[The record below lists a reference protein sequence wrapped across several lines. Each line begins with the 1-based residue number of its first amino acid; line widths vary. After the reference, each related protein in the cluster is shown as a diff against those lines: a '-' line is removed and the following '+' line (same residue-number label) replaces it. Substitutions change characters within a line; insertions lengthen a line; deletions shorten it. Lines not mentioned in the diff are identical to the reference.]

1 MSAAGSTAPSAPGF
15 PSGAATGRR
24 NRLFGWSLFLI
35 GIVYGMILGTFVFD
49 GPLPSPER
57 FADYASLPR
66 RLIRFA
72 HIACMALGMVNVLYG
87 HEIDKLRVSERMRR
101 IGSNS
106 MILSGT
112 LMPLF
117 LTLAAF
123 QLPWK
128 WGLPVP
134 ATAALVAVG
143 VLVRGL
149 ARKEQS

>member
-1 MSAAGSTAPSAPGF
+1 MSVTE
-15 PSGAATGRR
+15 ATDGPVGRR
-24 NRLFGWSLFLI
+24 NRLFGWALFLI
-35 GIVYGMILGTFVFD
+35 GIVYGMGLGTFAFQ
-49 GPLPSPER
+49 GPLTAPER

-87 HEIDKLRVSERMRR
+87 HEIDRILVSAKWRR

-106 MILSGT
+106 MILTGV
-112 LMPLF
+112 LMPIF

-128 WGLPVP
+128 WGLPIP
-134 ATAALVAVG
+134 ATAALIAVA

-149 ARKEQS
+149 ARRDAS

>member
-1 MSAAGSTAPSAPGF
+1 MSTLGSPH
-15 PSGAATGRR
+15 ATSLGRR

-35 GIVYGMILGTFVFD
+35 GVVYGMALGTFVFN
-49 GPLPSPER
+49 GPAPAPER

-87 HEIDKLRVSERMRR
+87 HEVDRLRLSERWRR
-101 IGSNS
+101 VGSWS

-112 LMPLF
+112 LMPIF

-134 ATAALVAVG
+134 ATAALLAVAV
-143 VLVRGL
+143 LVAGL

>member
-1 MSAAGSTAPSAPGF
+1 VSVTEAKDGPV
-15 PSGAATGRR
+15 GRR
-24 NRLFGWSLFLI
+24 NRLFGWTLFLI
-35 GIVYGMILGTFVFD
+35 GIVYGMGLGTFAFQ
-49 GPLPSPER
+49 GPLVPPER

-87 HEIDKLRVSERMRR
+87 HEIDRVLVSPKWRR
-101 IGSNS
+101 IGSNC
-106 MILSGT
+106 MILTGV
-112 LMPLF
+112 LMPIF

-128 WGLPVP
+128 WGLPIP
-134 ATAALVAVG
+134 ATAALIAVA

-149 ARKEQS
+149 AHREAP

>member
-1 MSAAGSTAPSAPGF
+1 MSAAGATAPSSF
-15 PSGAATGRR
+15 GRR
-24 NRLFGWSLFLI
+24 NRLFGWSLFLF

-57 FADYASLPR
+57 FADYSSLPR

-72 HIACMALGMVNVLYG
+72 HIACMALGMVNVIYG
-87 HEIDKLRVSERMRR
+87 HEIDKLRLSERWRR
-101 IGSNS
+101 LGSNG

-123 QLPWK
+123 QIQWK

-134 ATAALVAVG
+134 ATAALVAVA

-149 ARKEQS
+149 AGKEPS